1 MPEYL
6 IFFNQQWVPD
16 YPEEDFVEI
25 GVESK
30 ALVAEM
36 KDATKSVLSPY
47 CGSARSARTESSQSC
62 MPARV

>member
-25 GVESK
+25 ELG
-30 ALVAEM
+30 
-36 KDATKSVLSPY
+36 PR
-47 CGSARSARTESSQSC
+47 RSWPR
-62 MPARV
+62 